1 MGDFKFKL
9 VFLCFSH
16 TLLHV
21 YTELPLA
28 LIPIIKSEYEL
39 PFLIVS
45 LIVAIPR
52 LSSLLL
58 SIPSGLIADRFGAT
72 KVISISLFLE
82 FLAGV
87 IILSTNSI
95 EFIVL
100 GFSLTS
106 IASTLYHPPALSAAA
121 NILPSNFRSRGM
133 GFHGASGTLGVA
145 IGPLTLGLVLN
156 RFGWKY
162 AYLVWII
169 PILISIIVSI
179 IVKIDFGISEGIKSK
194 SDNSKVSV
202 KSSFKEVLNS
212 VFIFFLIIMLFRDA
226 AGTSISTY
234 ITSYFTYERG
244 LDPAISSIIF
254 GLSPLLGLISNLVGG
269 FIGDKFG
276 LRNSFT
282 FIISMLIL
290 SIFGIIFSPS
300 IYIIVLM
307 YLTYGFFS
315 SMTMPI
321 TSSIVAC
328 IVKPEYRGTA
338 YSLEFVPMS
347 LIGIIMPVILS
358 ILITSLGL
366 SIIFIVAIVLYFIAL
381 VLFINFGKYLQKGK

>member
-1 MGDFKFKL
+1 MRDFKFKL
-9 VFLCFSH
+9 AFLCFSH

-39 PFLIVS
+39 SFLIVS

-72 KVISISLFLE
+72 KIISLSLFLE

-87 IILSTNSI
+87 IVLSTNSI
-95 EFIVL
+95 EFIAI

-162 AYLVWII
+162 AYLIWLI
-169 PILISIIVSI
+169 PILVSIIVSI
-179 IVKIDFGISEGIKSK
+179 IVKIDFSINKGVKGESN
-194 SDNSKVSV
+194 NSKVSV
-202 KSSFKEVLNS
+202 KSSFKEVLS
-212 VFIFFLIIMLFRDA
+212 SIFIFFLIIMLFRDA

-254 GLSPLLGLISNLVGG
+254 GLSPLLGLVSNLVGG

-276 LRNSFT
+276 LRISFT
-282 FIISMLIL
+282 FILSMLIF
-290 SIFGIIFSPS
+290 SIFGIVFSPS
-300 IYIIVLM
+300 IYIIVFM

-321 TSSIVAC
+321 TSSIVAH

-347 LIGIIMPVILS
+347 LIGIFMPIILS
-358 ILITSLGL
+358 ILITCFGL
-366 SIIFIVAIVLYFIAL
+366 SIIFIVAIVLYLVAL
-381 VLFINFGKYLQKGK
+381 ILFLNFGKYLQKG